1 MYKLVIIRHGQTVYN
16 IEKMFCG
23 WTDVDLTEKGVEE
36 AKIAGKNLKNAGFG
50 FDMAFCSVLKRAKD
64 TLSTVVN
71 EIGIKDLPIK
81 YSWRLNERHYGAL
94 QGQKHADIGAK
105 YSPEQV
111 HKWRRSFSDKPLQ
124 LTKDDPRYPG
134 HDPMYA
140 DLSESELPLG
150 ESLEDTI
157 KRVMPYWNSEIVP
170 AIKSGKRVLISA
182 SNNSIRAMVKHI
194 DNVSDDEI
202 VGIEI
207 KNAVPIVYELDENLK
222 PLKRY
227 YLMADGVEQA
237 L

>member
-1 MYKLVIIRHGQTVYN
+1 MYKLVIIRHGQTAYN
-16 IEKMFCG
+16 LEKKFCG
-23 WTDVDLTEKGVEE
+23 WTDAELTEKGVEQ
-36 AKIAGKNLKNAGFG
+36 ARLAGQALKNAHLE
-50 FDMAFCSVLKRAKD
+50 FDIAYSSVLKRAMN
-64 TLSTVVN
+64 TLSTVLGELGESNIPVN
-71 EIGIKDLPIK
+71 

-94 QGQKHADIGAK
+94 QELMHADVEAK

-111 HKWRRSFSDKPLQ
+111 HKWRRSFADKPLQ

-134 HDPMYA
+134 FDPKYK
-140 DLSESELPLG
+140 DLDPKDLPLG

-157 KRVMPYWNSEIVP
+157 KRVMPYWNSDIVP
-170 AIKSGKRVLISA
+170 MIKSGKRVIISA

-194 DNVSDDEI
+194 DGIGDDEI

-207 KNAVPIVYELDENLK
+207 KNAVPLIYELDENLK

-227 YLMADGVEQA
+227 YLLSDGTEQP

>member
-36 AKIAGKNLKNAGFG
+36 AKIAGRNLKNAGFS
-50 FDMAFCSVLKRAKD
+50 FDLAFCSVLKRAKD
-64 TLSTVVN
+64 TLNTVVN

-94 QGQKHADIGAK
+94 QGQKHADIAAK

-140 DLSESELPLG
+140 DLIESELPLG

-157 KRVMPYWNSEIVP
+157 KRVMPYWNEEIVP
-170 AIKSGKRVLISA
+170 AIKSGKNVLISA

-227 YLMADGVEQA
+227 YLMEGGVEQA